1 MRLEFSVPFVYG
13 LARPRFSKWG
23 AYEPAK
29 NKSAKQAIAVMYV
42 QASRR
47 KYGAV
52 KKAHK
57 PLPVTVRIETMRPL
71 PKSKPKKIDEEHDT
85 YKPDLD
91 NVAKLVLDALNDVAY
106 DDDSQVTILSVT
118 KQPRT
123 REAATQTTVII
134 EY

>member
-1 MRLEFSVPFVYG
+1 MHLEFTVPFVYG

-29 NKSAKQAIAVMYV
+29 NKSAKQAVAMMYV

-47 KYGAV
+47 KYGLV
-52 KKAHK
+52 RKARK
-57 PLPVTVRIETMRPL
+57 PLPVTVRIETTRAL

-106 DDDSQVTILSVT
+106 DDDSQVTILSVN

-123 REAATQTTVII
+123 HGAATQTTVII